1 LWSTDPKKQKI
12 NINENRLIINASV
25 PAEFVENNT
34 TATASGVNN
43 IAGKMHFTHKEK
55 ISIKV

>member
-1 LWSTDPKKQKI
+1 MT
-12 NINENRLIINASV
+12 ENSLFINASV

-34 TATASGVNN
+34 TATASGMKNV
-43 IAGKMHFTHKEK
+43 AGKMHFTHEK

>member
-1 LWSTDPKKQKI
+1 MWSTDPKKQKI
-12 NINENRLIINASV
+12 NINENKLTINASV

-43 IAGKMHFTHKEK
+43 IAGKMHFTHEK

>member
-1 LWSTDPKKQKI
+1 V
-12 NINENRLIINASV
+12 IINASV

-43 IAGKMHFTHKEK
+43 AAGKMHFTHEEK